1 MPWCEAES
9 LRREVV
15 TAAGVVF
22 EAVGGGW
29 GPRSEP
35 VGTPWGSSAY
45 SLLEV
50 KAQRGLKN

>member
-1 MPWCEAES
+1 M
-9 LRREVV
+9 
-15 TAAGVVF
+15 TMF

-35 VGTPWGSSAY
+35 VGTPRGSSAY

-50 KAQRGLKN
+50 KAQKDLKN